1 MNKGVFAICEPD
13 KEYAGHLAEYIR
25 HHNLL
30 QMEICIFTNVEH
42 LNEGIKKRSADMLLL
57 SENCL
62 GDFVESGQIKQYMI
76 LTEGNVEILPEIPV
90 VYKYQPA
97 SELMNEIIKFILSDS
112 KGHRF
117 AGGKKSGRVLG
128 MFSPSGGAGIT
139 TYALALAKE
148 LSREEQVL
156 YVSMEPLSGF
166 SGEESGL
173 SELLYY
179 TRQQQCNILLKVK
192 SLVRKQQGVDCIYS
206 VGHYRDLQEIQDE
219 DLNKWIEELCQT
231 GGYGYL
237 IVDLGTICEASVSM
251 MEYCDNIFMPESKG
265 MIGISKE
272 EAFHRMLHR
281 DGREYLL
288 EKIYHFHAPHP
299 MDGYLETWKDGID
312 GFVKEAVGV
321 LRDGKRDTGD
331 SE

>member
-25 HHNLL
+25 HHHLL
-30 QMEICIFTNVEH
+30 QMEICIFTNVER

-57 SENCL
+57 SEACL
-62 GDFVESGQIKQYMI
+62 SDFVQSEQIKQYMI
-76 LTEGNVEILPEIPV
+76 LTEGNVEIVPEVPV

-97 SELMNEIIKFILSDS
+97 SELMNEIIEFILSGS
-112 KGHRF
+112 EGHCF
-117 AGGKKSGRVLG
+117 AGGKRRGTVLG
-128 MFSPSGGAGIT
+128 MFSPSGGVGIT
-139 TYALALAKE
+139 TYALALARE
-148 LSREEQVL
+148 LAKKEQVL
-156 YVSMEPLSGF
+156 YVSMEPLSSF

-192 SLVRKQQGVDCIYS
+192 SLVKKQQGVDCIYS
-206 VGHYRDLQEIQDE
+206 VGHYKDLEEINDE

-237 IVDLGTICEASVSM
+237 IVDLGTICDASVSM
-251 MEYCDNIFMPESKG
+251 MEYCDQIFMPESKG

-272 EAFHRMLHR
+272 EAFYRMLRR
-281 DGREYLL
+281 DGREHLL
-288 EKIYHFHAPHP
+288 EKIYCFHAPHP
-299 MDGYLETWKDGID
+299 LAGYSEIWKNGVDA
-312 GFVKEAVGV
+312 FVKEAAGI
-321 LRDGKRDTGD
+321 LQDGKKDTGD
-331 SE
+331 VE